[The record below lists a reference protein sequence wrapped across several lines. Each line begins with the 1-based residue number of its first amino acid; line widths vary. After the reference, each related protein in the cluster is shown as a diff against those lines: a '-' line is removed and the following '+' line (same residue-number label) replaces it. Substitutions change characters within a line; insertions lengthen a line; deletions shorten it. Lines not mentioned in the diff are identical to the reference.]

1 MGTVTFL
8 LPDPLPVEAARCL
21 ERACLAIGYDQS
33 PVPTRRKLEDGRLE
47 LTKDANESGYLSLP
61 WPVTGAGTPVCLSA
75 TLREQTE
82 PYHLVLE
89 LARGKLNQVRNLTA
103 EWESIGMA
111 VDAPDRAELDE
122 AIRLFG
128 RAVIDP
134 ADAEGKALAARVL
147 ELSLRLADRLTRTF
161 AEQLLQTRLSESGKL
176 ITGLGCR
183 LSRVP
188 PADEQVRLAAA
199 CTAVRL
205 VPDWRAIEPTEA
217 GYDWTEFD
225 ALVDWATKAGLQV
238 SVGPL
243 IDLDGSFP
251 DWLAEWNGDLPS
263 VAAFTCDF
271 VETVVRRYQDR
282 VNTWQVFSGFNH
294 ADALGL
300 GEDDRIR
307 LAARLLEAARQA
319 DPQGEWVIGV
329 AQPWG
334 DYLTSEDYT
343 YSPLVFADTLMRA
356 GFTLAALDL
365 ELVFDGGEQASRFRD
380 PLEVYR
386 ILELFSVLGIPLEAT
401 VGLKPTPDDGPPG
414 FEEAA
419 LGLVVALPQVRSVY
433 WQRFADPTGSDAPVP
448 SVLEKL
454 RQRFIA

>member
-8 LPDPLPVEAARCL
+8 LPDPLPPEAARCL
-21 ERACLAIGYDQS
+21 ERSCLAVGYDQS
-33 PVPTRRKLEDGRLE
+33 PVPTRRKIEADRLE
-47 LTKDANESGYLSLP
+47 LTKDTTESGYLTVP
-61 WPVTGAGTPVCLSA
+61 WPVPSAGTPVCHSA
-75 TLREQTE
+75 TLREQPE

-111 VDAPDRAELDE
+111 VDASDRADLDE
-122 AIRLFG
+122 ATRLFG
-128 RAVIDP
+128 RAAIDP
-134 ADAEGKALAARVL
+134 VAPDGTALASRVL
-147 ELSLRLADRLTRTF
+147 DLSLRLSDRLTRTF
-161 AEQLLQTRLSESGKL
+161 AEQLLHTRLAESGKL
-176 ITGLGCR
+176 ITGIGCR
-183 LSRVP
+183 ISRVP
-188 PADEQVRLAAA
+188 PDEERGRIAEA

-205 VPDWRAIEPTEA
+205 TPDWRAIEPTEA
-217 GYDWTEFD
+217 GYDWAEFD
-225 ALVDWATKAGLQV
+225 ALVDWTTGAGLQV

-243 IDLDGSFP
+243 IDLGGSFP
-251 DWLAEWNGDLPS
+251 GWLAEWGGDLPS
-263 VAAFTCDF
+263 VAAFACDF

-282 VNTWQVFSGFNH
+282 VHTWQVFSGFNH

-307 LAARLLEAARQA
+307 LAARLLEAARQT
-319 DPQGEWVIGV
+319 DPEGEWVIGL

-334 DYLTSEDYT
+334 DYLASEDYT

-365 ELVFDGGEQASRFRD
+365 ELAFDGGGRSSRHRD

-386 ILELFSVLGIPLEAT
+386 ILELFSVLGVPLEVT
-401 VGLKPTPDDGPPG
+401 VGTKSVPDGGPPG
-414 FEEAA
+414 CEETA
-419 LGLVVALPQVRSVY
+419 LELAVALPQIRAVF
-433 WQRFADPTGSDAPVP
+433 WQRFADPTGSDSPVP

-454 RQRFIA
+454 RNRFIA

>member
-8 LPDPLPVEAARCL
+8 LPDPLPAEAARCL

-33 PVPTRRKLEDGRLE
+33 PVPTRRKIEDGRLE
-47 LTKDANESGYLSLP
+47 LTKDANESGYLTMP
-61 WPVTGAGTPVCLSA
+61 WPVPGAGTPVCLSA
-75 TLREQTE
+75 TLREQPG
-82 PYHLVLE
+82 PYFLLLE

-111 VDAPDRAELDE
+111 VEASDRADLDE
-122 AIRLFG
+122 ATRLFG

-134 ADAEGKALAARVL
+134 ADPAGTTAAARVL
-147 ELSLRLADRLTRTF
+147 EISLRLADRLTRGF
-161 AEQLLQTRLSESGKL
+161 AEQLLLTRLAESGKL
-176 ITGLGCR
+176 ITGVGCR

-188 PADEQVRLAAA
+188 SADEQARIAEA

-217 GYDWTEFD
+217 GYDWAEFD
-225 ALVDWATKAGLQV
+225 ALVDWATRAGLQV
-238 SVGPL
+238 SIGPL
-243 IDLDGSFP
+243 IDLGGSFP
-251 DWLAEWNGDLPS
+251 DWLAEWDGDLPS

-271 VETVVRRYQDR
+271 AETVIRRYHDR

-319 DPQGEWVIGV
+319 DPHGEWVIGL

-334 DYLTSEDYT
+334 DYLASEDYT

-365 ELVFDGGEQASRFRD
+365 ELLFDGSGRASRPRD

-386 ILELFSVLGIPLEAT
+386 TLELFSVLGIPLEVT
-401 VGLKPTPDDGPPG
+401 VGTRPSPDGGPLG

-419 LGLVVALPQVRSVY
+419 LGLAVALPQIRSVF
-433 WQRFADPTGSDAPVP
+433 WQRFADPTDSGPPVP
-448 SVLEKL
+448 PVLEKL